1 MAQASGKQSRR
12 GSLAVKS
19 AVGLVVIA
27 GLGTGAYVLARS
39 EGLLGASG
47 VAVDSTLLATA
58 QVLAFDVTA
67 TASGEL
73 EAKNQLELKNP
84 LDTRATIAEIVAE
97 GIEVKKDAVLVRLNT
112 DEIENQLR
120 QERLALT
127 QAETESKQAR
137 DAKSIQLSENASRAL
152 EAQLRVDLAEL
163 ALERWRE
170 GEVEKRREQLRI
182 ALDKADRELDRLT
195 RKHEKSE
202 SLLAQGFMSQDEF
215 ERLEIELKQAEA
227 NKVIAD
233 LDIDIYESY
242 QYPEEEQTK
251 QSEVDKAKASQEQT
265 LAQNSINLSSKEA
278 AVTMREEQE
287 RIRRE
292 RVTELEEQLA
302 AAVILAPGDG
312 LVVYGTTLETSR
324 WGDTEGPYRVG
335 SEVRPGEMLIV
346 LPDISEMVASV
357 RVHESLASR
366 VRKGQAA
373 RVKVEAVDGEFMGTV
388 ESIGVLAEGG
398 GWMDRDR
405 REYTVKIN
413 LDPGQ
418 RGLSSVKPS
427 MRADA
432 TIVLQ
437 SVEPTLSVP
446 IQSVFAQDG
455 VRFVFV
461 PEGNKFA
468 RVPVRV
474 GRRSDTFAEILAGIE
489 EGTRVLLRR
498 PDAGEVLSDEWNDG
512 QLELA
517 GYTRNEQGEVILAT
531 PERPQ
536 MPAGMSMR
544 PGAPAGARP
553 GGQPGGGQRRAMRP
567 GS

>member
-1 MAQASGKQSRR
+1 MTQASRKQSRR

-19 AVGLVVIA
+19 AVALVVIA

-39 EGLLGASG
+39 EGLLSSSGA
-47 VAVDSTLLATA
+47 AVDSTLLATA
-58 QVLAFDVTA
+58 QVQAFDVTA

-73 EAKNQLELKNP
+73 EAKNQVELENP
-84 LDTRATIAEIVAE
+84 LDTRATIAEIVPE
-97 GIEVKKDAVLVRLNT
+97 GTEVKKDAVLVRLNT

-163 ALERWRE
+163 ALERWRD
-170 GEVEKRREQLRI
+170 GEVAKRREQLRI
-182 ALDKADRELDRLT
+182 ALERADRELDRLT

-233 LDIDIYESY
+233 LDIEIYETY

-292 RVTELEEQLA
+292 RVTELEQQLA
-302 AAVILAPGDG
+302 AAEIRAPNDG
-312 LVVYGTTLETSR
+312 LVVYGTTINNSR
-324 WGDTEGPYRVG
+324 RWDSEGPYRVG
-335 SEVRPGEMLIV
+335 SEVRPGELLIV

-366 VRKGQAA
+366 VRKGQTA
-373 RVKVEAVDGEFMGTV
+373 RVKVEAVDGEFTGTV

-418 RGLSSVKPS
+418 PGLADAKPS
-427 MRADA
+427 MRSDA
-432 TIVLQ
+432 TIVLE
-437 SVEPTLSVP
+437 SVAPTLAVP
-446 IQSVFAQDG
+446 IQSVFAADG
-455 VRFVFV
+455 VRFVCV

-474 GRRSDTFAEILAGIE
+474 GRRSDTFAEILAGID

-498 PDAGEVLSDEWNDG
+498 PEPGEVLSEEWSDD

-536 MPAGMSMR
+536 MPAGMSMNPGGGR
-544 PGAPAGARP
+544 PT
-553 GGQPGGGQRRAMRP
+553 GQPGGGQRRVMRSP
-567 GS
+567 G